1 MGNNRVYIFCFIISC
16 SKKTKCIMKQLLLVF
31 IGGGLGSMFRY
42 LISNISILSNSRLP
56 LNTFISN
63 VGGCLLVGLIMG
75 WAIKNNQMNSPQTI
89 LLATG
94 FCGGLTTFSTF
105 AYENVELL
113 KSGDISTFLFYTLF
127 SIITG
132 FTAIFI
138 GIQMVK

>member
-1 MGNNRVYIFCFIISC
+1 
-16 SKKTKCIMKQLLLVF
+16 MKQLLLVF

-42 LISNISILSNSRLP
+42 LISNISLFNNSKLP

-63 VGGCLLVGLIMG
+63 IGGCLLVGLIMG

-105 AYENVELL
+105 AYENTELI
-113 KSGDISTFLFYTLF
+113 KSGEISMFFLYTFI
-127 SIITG
+127 SIIIG
-132 FTAIFI
+132 FATVFV
-138 GIQMVK
+138 GIQITK

>member
-1 MGNNRVYIFCFIISC
+1 
-16 SKKTKCIMKQLLLVF
+16 MKQLLLVF

-42 LISNISILSNSRLP
+42 LISNISVFSNSRLP

-63 VGGCLLVGLIMG
+63 IGGCLIVGLIMG

-138 GIQMVK
+138 GIQIVK

>member
-1 MGNNRVYIFCFIISC
+1 
-16 SKKTKCIMKQLLLVF
+16 MKQLLLVF

-42 LISNISILSNSRLP
+42 LISNISLFNNSKLP

-63 VGGCLLVGLIMG
+63 IGGCLLVGLIMG

-105 AYENVELL
+105 AYENAELM
-113 KSGDISTFLFYTLF
+113 KSGEISTFFFYTF
-127 SIITG
+127 ISIIIG
-132 FTAIFI
+132 FAAIFV
-138 GIQMVK
+138 GIQISK

>member
-1 MGNNRVYIFCFIISC
+1 
-16 SKKTKCIMKQLLLVF
+16 
-31 IGGGLGSMFRY
+31 
-42 LISNISILSNSRLP
+42 
-56 LNTFISN
+56 
-63 VGGCLLVGLIMG
+63 
-75 WAIKNNQMNSPQTI
+75 MNSPQTI

-105 AYENVELL
+105 AYENVDLI

-138 GIQMVK
+138 GIQIVKQVLSISKIDQFDKINYSQLSLLEFYNHWNIIFVKIKAIVTFFIRIILQYAIFGKILITNNQF

>member
-42 LISNISILSNSRLP
+42 LISNISILSNSRFP

-113 KSGDISTFLFYTLF
+113 KSGDISTFYSTPYF
-127 SIITG
+127 
-132 FTAIFI
+132 
-138 GIQMVK
+138 Q